1 MNLFSPW
8 IAQHFLNPAF
18 FWPGVA
24 LVAAPIIIHLIN
36 RLRYRRVRFAA
47 MEFLL
52 ASDQRSRRR
61 ILLEQLLLLLFRVLI
76 VLLIALLIARLILD
90 PSQLSLFQGAQSH
103 HVVLL
108 DDSGSMQDR
117 MGEETA
123 FERAKSVIRKLVS
136 EGARRPGTQRLTLLL
151 LSQPDSTYSN
161 MGERT
166 IDEPFVE
173 ELAAKLDAL
182 RCTHRRVDLVAGLEA
197 ARQRLADDPAA
208 ARYLHVLSDFRSSDW
223 TGSQSVRA
231 ALADLAEADVSLSFV
246 RAIGDAHE
254 NLAVTQLTGAIE
266 VAAAGIPV
274 ELTATVQNF
283 GSRER
288 EDVRLSVT
296 ADGERLPVNHVFE
309 SIPAGESV
317 QRTFGATFAE
327 AGKHRVEVSLEADAL
342 EADNLRHLAID
353 VPAENEV
360 LIVDGTPGGDE
371 GLFIAD
377 ALAADRSVTGYAPLV
392 DNVDGMRR
400 RDLTPFQSIYLVN
413 VAELPPDALK
423 AVRDYV
429 AAGGGLVWY
438 VGDAVRPAF
447 YNEKLYDNGEGL
459 FPVPLSTSPRALEHP
474 QTVTGPDVIV
484 EEHPIFRILSGQNN
498 PFIDVVRV
506 NHYYPV
512 ETSEAV
518 FSAEAFPQIKV
529 IARLRNRDPL
539 ILEHSYGDGRVV
551 TFLTTAGPVAGP
563 DGNVWNNWAGGP
575 AAPSYAVMQLELQKY
590 IARRDRS
597 QPLRTVG
604 EPIVERLDRTVY
616 QEDVEI
622 VTPDGEV
629 ITIKAAAPEAAVDA
643 GGASSGR
650 PAADLDTWVATFR
663 ETDDPGVYVVRRRDH
678 QQQADETWMAYNVP
692 VEESRLSIADE
703 DALRQLL
710 GDGVRLAIQDGE
722 ALDWIRNDPPGQ
734 DVRWWLLAGLLFL
747 FVGEQSLAYRLGFH
761 H

>member
-61 ILLEQLLLLLFRVLI
+61 ILFEQLLLLLFRVLI
-76 VLLIALLIARLILD
+76 VLLIAFLIARLILD
-90 PSQLSLFQGAQSH
+90 PSQLSLFQGAKSH

-151 LSQPDSTYSN
+151 MSQPDSTYSN
-161 MGERT
+161 LGERT

-182 RCTHRRVDLVAGLEA
+182 PCTHQRVDLVAGLEA
-197 ARQRLADDPAA
+197 ARQRLADDPSA

-223 TGSQSVRA
+223 AGSQSVRA

-246 RAIGDAHE
+246 RAIRDAHE
-254 NLAVTQLTGAIE
+254 NLAVTQLTGAVE

-327 AGKHRVEVSLEADAL
+327 AGKHRVEVSLEADPL

-400 RDLTPFQSIYLVN
+400 RDLTAFQSIYLVN

-423 AVRDYV
+423 AVQDYV

-447 YNEKLYDNGEGL
+447 YNEKLYADGEGL

-474 QTVTGPDVIV
+474 QTVTGPDVVV
-484 EEHPIFRILSGQNN
+484 EEHPIFRILSGQDN

-506 NHYYPV
+506 NHYDPV
-512 ETSEAV
+512 ETPDAV
-518 FSAEAFPQIKV
+518 FSADAFPQIKV

-551 TFLTTAGPVAGP
+551 TFLTTAGPAVGP

-597 QPLRTVG
+597 QPRRTVG
-604 EPIVERLDRTVY
+604 EPIVERLDRTIY

-629 ITIKAAAPEAAVDA
+629 VTIKAAAPEAAANVDEISPGRSA
-643 GGASSGR
+643 G
-650 PAADLDTWVATFR
+650 DLDTWVATFR
-663 ETDDPGVYVVRRRDH
+663 ETDDPGVYVVRRHDH
-678 QQQADETWMAYNVP
+678 QQQAEETWMAYNVP

-703 DALRQLL
+703 GSLRQLS
-710 GDGVRLAIQDGE
+710 GEGVSLAIQDGE

-761 H
+761 G